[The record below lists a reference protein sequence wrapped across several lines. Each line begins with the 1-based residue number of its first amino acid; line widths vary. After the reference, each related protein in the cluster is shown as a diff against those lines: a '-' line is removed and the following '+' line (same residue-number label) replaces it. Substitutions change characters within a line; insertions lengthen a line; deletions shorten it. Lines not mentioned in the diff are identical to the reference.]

1 MVNVSKTK
9 LSIEE
14 TGKLA
19 DVIQA
24 EVGKVV
30 LGKQQNIEMLM
41 AAVLANGNI
50 LFEDFP
56 GLAKTLMSNTLADTL
71 GCKFKRIQFTPDL
84 LPADLTGSYLFHQH
98 SGEMVFRPGPVH
110 TQVLLADEI
119 NRTPPKTQAALL
131 EAMQEHRVSVA
142 GKYYDL
148 PEPFHVLA
156 TQNPL
161 ELEGTYPLPE
171 AQLDRFFMQVDVDYP
186 DLEGERQIIVNTTG
200 TIVPEPVQV
209 MDAKA
214 LVEAQGLVRH
224 VPVGESV
231 AEAILELVR
240 AGRPETSDI
249 EDVKKSVSW
258 GPGPRATQALMLG
271 VRARSVIEGRLAPSI
286 DDVLA
291 LVHPILR
298 HRMALTF
305 SARAEG
311 VTLRS
316 IIDRLCDRIA

>member
-1 MVNVSKTK
+1 MNVNDIKA
-9 LSIEE
+9 
-14 TGKLA
+14 LA
-19 DVIQA
+19 DRIRN
-24 EVGKVV
+24 EVRKAVV
-30 LGKQQNIEMLM
+30 GQDTTVD
-41 AAVLANGNI
+41 VLLTAIFSSGHV
-50 LFEDFP
+50 LLEGPP
-56 GLAKTLMSNTLADTL
+56 GTAKTLLAQCFARSISLDF
-71 GCKFKRIQFTPDL
+71 GRIQFTPDL
-84 LPADLTGSYLFHQH
+84 MPGDVLGTNLFNFQTNQFALTKGPIFTDL
-98 SGEMVFRPGPVH
+98 
-110 TQVLLADEI
+110 LLADEI

-131 EAMQEHRVSVA
+131 EAMQERKVTIDGDTYPLNDRFTVI
-142 GKYYDL
+142 
-148 PEPFHVLA
+148 A
-156 TQNPL
+156 TQNPI
-161 ELEGTYPLPE
+161 EQQGTYPLPE

-186 DLEGERQIIVNTTG
+186 DLEGERQIIVSTPG

-249 EDVKKSVSW
+249 EDVKKKVSW

-311 VTLRS
+311 VTRAHHAVKS
-316 IIDRLCDRIA
+316 RCSD